1 MDKFQRVRGSRAAYC
16 SHVMHILNKVDKI
29 LGKDNP
35 LPDTD
40 VAKLTSHME
49 QLAQK
54 KEVLQQLNTQ
64 IASAL
69 HPLYLQADILEQEEI
84 QNTMYITVV
93 KQRVAHLH
101 TP

>member
-1 MDKFQRVRGSRAAYC
+1 MDEFQRVRGSCAAYC
-16 SHVMHILNKVDKI
+16 SHVMHILKKVDEI

-35 LPDTD
+35 LSDTD
-40 VAKLTSHME
+40 AAKLTSHME

-64 IASAL
+64 IAAAL
-69 HPLYLQADILEQEEI
+69 HPLYLQADILEQEE
-84 QNTMYITVV
+84 Y
-93 KQRVAHLH
+93 K